1 MENKINIA
9 EILRDI
15 PKGTKLY
22 SPLFGKC
29 ELVGVNT
36 DKYGD
41 FIRVE
46 SFFQDGCVKKESRTF
61 SSDGSYFGW
70 YPNAECLLFPSAK
83 MRDWSKFFMR
93 GDVVL
98 NEHSGLVAIFAG
110 WVDDEFTEFNTTIN
124 LCKKNNFW
132 GKEKETCP
140 TECFSKVADEERAE
154 FIAAAEKYYDGQYN
168 PETLHVEPVKVIE
181 PKCSFKPF
189 DKVLVRC
196 GNGIWGAT
204 FFSRCDNKSAWAYVG
219 VDCNNWEQC
228 IPYEGNEHLLG
239 TDKSPE

>member
-9 EILRDI
+9 EILRDM

-22 SPLFGKC
+22 SPLFGTVTLECCDIDRK
-29 ELVGVNT
+29 G
-36 DKYGD
+36 YP
-41 FIRVE
+41 IRTTLHNGSCTSFSPHGTFLRGFE
-46 SFFQDGCVKKESRTF
+46 S
-61 SSDGSYFGW
+61 
-70 YPNAECLLFPSAK
+70 AETVLFPSSEI
-83 MRDWSKFFMR
+83 RDWSKFFKR
-93 GDVVL
+93 GDVVYNPNSKML
-98 NEHSGLVAIFAG
+98 AIFDG
-110 WVDDEFTEFNTTIN
+110 WVNDDYTEFNTTIN
-124 LCKKNNFW
+124 YYKDHTFGEEEVCN
-132 GKEKETCP
+132 
-140 TECFSKVADEERAE
+140 TECFVKANDEQRTL
-154 FIAAAEKYYDGQYN
+154 FIAAAEKHYGGKYN
-168 PETLHVEPVKVIE
+168 PETLQVEPVKVVE

>member
-9 EILRDI
+9 EILRDM

-36 DKYGD
+36 DEYGD

>member
-9 EILRDI
+9 EILRDM

-36 DKYGD
+36 DEYGD

-132 GKEKETCP
+132 AKRK
-140 TECFSKVADEERAE
+140 K
-154 FIAAAEKYYDGQYN
+154 
-168 PETLHVEPVKVIE
+168 L
-181 PKCSFKPF
+181 
-189 DKVLVRC
+189 VLRNV
-196 GNGIWGAT
+196 
-204 FFSRCDNKSAWAYVG
+204 S
-219 VDCNNWEQC
+219 
-228 IPYEGNEHLLG
+228 P
-239 TDKSPE
+239 KSPTRSELSLSQQQRNTMTVSITLKRCM

>member
-36 DKYGD
+36 DEYGD

-46 SFFQDGCVKKESRTF
+46 SFFQDGCVKKESRSF

-98 NEHSGLVAIFAG
+98 NEHSGSVAIFAG

-239 TDKSPE
+239 TDKSHE

>member
-9 EILRDI
+9 EILRDM

-29 ELVGVNT
+29 ECIDVDHSEYYPIIIKVQRT
-36 DKYGD
+36 DGTVAKG
-41 FIRVE
+41 FMK
-46 SFFQDGCVKKESRTF
+46 DGRYF
-61 SSDGSYFGW
+61 DGFED
-70 YPNAECLLFPSAK
+70 AECLLFPSAK
-83 MRDWSKFFMR
+83 MRDWSKFFKR
-93 GDVVL
+93 GDIVY
-98 NEHSGLVAIFAG
+98 NPHSQMYAVFECWAN
-110 WVDDEFTEFNTTIN
+110 DDYTEFNTTIN
-124 LCKKNNFW
+124 YYKDHTFGEEEVCD
-132 GKEKETCP
+132 
-140 TECFSKVADEERAE
+140 TERFVKANDEQKTL
-154 FIAAAEKYYDGQYN
+154 FIAAAEKHYGGKYN
-168 PETLHVEPVKVIE
+168 PETLQVEPVKVVE

-196 GNGIWGAT
+196 GNGIWRAT